1 MKNFASVL
9 NSDKSSTISI
19 LNFSKYPE
27 IKQKHHDKLKTTI
40 TKISSSKKTK
50 ALSMLIDKDVLML
63 GVGATN
69 LENSIQPVYTV
80 NLWDSNT
87 LRTIFVDISKI
98 LDPIYMSQAID
109 NIKIIQDQQNVIKMN
124 ESILS
129 TTSTIQIDMAKE
141 SINKKLED
149 LIENIDYFLLVDLYY
164 FAYLRFLTKI
174 TVKTNKQKTFFK
186 VNEIIQGI
194 LNKVIRSYSSKEL
207 GPADKK
213 FIQIS
218 IDFLMIS
225 QFSDNPVQQTLNS
238 IKKYMEKEIETYH
251 GDDENNSSKKAL
263 EIFLALK
270 PQRYSKLDNI
280 TYLMAEAKIMNMTP
294 NAFIKQLGTELGP
307 KFNDFMNHFDS
318 FVAYLISCNYKS
330 ELFQSRNLHNDQGK
344 LLNEL
349 EEIVSNAKGSTLVKS
364 F

>member
-1 MKNFASVL
+1 MRNFASIL

-19 LNFSKYPE
+19 LNFNKYPE
-27 IKQKHHDKLKTTI
+27 IKQKHYEKIKTVISKLT
-40 TKISSSKKTK
+40 SSKKTK
-50 ALSMLIDKDVLML
+50 TLSMLLDKDVLML
-63 GVGATN
+63 GFGATN

-98 LDPIYMSQAID
+98 LDPIYLHQAMD
-109 NIKIIQDQQNVIKMN
+109 NIKIIQDQQNIIKSN

-129 TTSTIQIDMAKE
+129 TTSTIQIDMAKK
-141 SINKKLED
+141 SINEKFSD

-186 VNEIIQGI
+186 VNEILQGI

-207 GPADKK
+207 SQADKK
-213 FIQIS
+213 FIQIA
-218 IDFLMIS
+218 IDYLMIT

-238 IKKYMEKEIETYH
+238 IKKYMEKEIEVYK
-251 GDDENNSSKKAL
+251 GPDNYSKIAL
-263 EIFLALK
+263 DTFMSLK
-270 PQRYSKLDNI
+270 PQQYNKIDNI
-280 TYLMAEAKIMNMTP
+280 TYLLAEAKIMNMTP
-294 NAFIKQLGTELGP
+294 NAFNKQLSNELGM
-307 KFNDFMNHFDS
+307 KFGDFMNHFDS

-330 ELFQSRNLHNDQGK
+330 ELFISRNLHNDQGK
-344 LLNEL
+344 LINEL
-349 EEIVSNAKGSTLVKS
+349 EEIIMNAKGSTLVRA